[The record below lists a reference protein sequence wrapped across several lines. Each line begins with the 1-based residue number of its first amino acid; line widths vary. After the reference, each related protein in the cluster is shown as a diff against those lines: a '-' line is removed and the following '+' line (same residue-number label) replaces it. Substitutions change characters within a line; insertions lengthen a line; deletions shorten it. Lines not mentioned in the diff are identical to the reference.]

1 MTRRPLL
8 LGLTTALLLQVTMP
22 AIAGNTLIAKDQKV
36 AVAKSLLMVSANREW
51 NKMGARPGRNSETW
65 TLDGDKLNDLTFY
78 GGIADG
84 ATMFREVDKRNRPLP
99 RFSSSMLVTDVP
111 SLLENSYRIA
121 LGTPLITIDT
131 IEPTTFAG
139 KKGVR
144 FTYSFAEQ
152 DQLQRKG
159 EAYAA
164 IVSGR
169 LFMITFEAPVLYY
182 FDAGIDAARAITASA
197 RLP

>member
-1 MTRRPLL
+1 MSQRALFH
-8 LGLTTALLLQVTMP
+8 GLATALLLSAAVP
-22 AIAGNTLIAKDQKV
+22 ALAGNTLIAKDQKV
-36 AVAKSLLMVSANREW
+36 AVAKSLLTVSASREW

-99 RFSSSMLVTDVP
+99 RFSASMLITDVP
-111 SLLENSYRIA
+111 TLLENSYRIA
-121 LGTPLITIDT
+121 LATPLMKIDT
-131 IEPTTFAG
+131 IEPTSFAG
-139 KKGVR
+139 RNGVR

-164 IVSGR
+164 IVGGR

-182 FDAGIDAARAITASA
+182 FDAGIEAARAVTASA